1 MKKQLGFTLLELMI
15 VVAVI
20 AILAALA
27 LTSYRNQILKSKRA
41 EGKQVISDLALRQE
55 KWRLNNATY
64 ASTLG
69 GVAGPPP
76 TGLLYS
82 GGAGAM
88 ATKSPS
94 GYYNITLST
103 PAATPVCPGTG
114 ATPSSANSFRI
125 TATATGDQAE
135 DTDCATIVITS
146 LCGTVQKTSTG
157 GGNCW

>member
-1 MKKQLGFTLLELMI
+1 MKKQLGFTLLELMV

-27 LTSYRNQILKSKRA
+27 LNSYRNQLVKSKRA

-64 ASTLG
+64 TATLG
-69 GVAGPPP
+69 SG
-76 TGLLYS
+76 GLGYS
-82 GGAGAM
+82 GGSAG

-103 PAATPVCPGTG
+103 PGATPVCPGSG
-114 ATPSSANSFRI
+114 ATPSNANSFRI
-125 TATATGDQAE
+125 TATATGDQAG
-135 DTDCATIVITS
+135 DAACQTIVITS
-146 LCGTVQKTSTG
+146 LCGTVQKTSTPA
-157 GGNCW
+157 GNSCW